1 MFSSPGPLNCGTPNI
16 LGQFI
21 LCGGLC
27 PVYCGMFSH
36 IAALYP
42 LDANSNH
49 PLLQQ
54 PKMSLDIVNSPLEIK

>member
-16 LGQFI
+16 LAQFI

-36 IAALYP
+36 IAGLYP